1 VDPLYRFV
9 PSRWRA
15 GDLVL
20 SNEDHTLVMGIL
32 NVTPDSFSDGGLWT
46 EPEDAITNGL
56 EMKRLG
62 ADIVDIGGES
72 TRPGAASVAAAEECN
87 RVVPVVRALAEAGV
101 VVSIDTSKAEVAA
114 AALEAGAVIINDV
127 TALADPAMAGVAADS
142 GAGVVLMHMQGTPRT
157 MQLEPRYEDVVAEV
171 RDFLVDRAGAAEAAG
186 IESSRICLDPGIGFG
201 KLLEHNLELLAA
213 TRALT
218 EPGYPVLLGASRKS
232 FLTGILGDLP
242 AVDRDVPTVAA
253 HVLAIAGGAM
263 AIRVHDVV
271 GGLRTARVAD
281 AIVRAAGG
289 EERP

>member
-1 VDPLYRFV
+1 VDLLHRFA

-20 SNEDHTLVMGIL
+20 SNEDHTLIMGIL
-32 NVTPDSFSDGGLWT
+32 NVTPDSFSDGGLWID
-46 EPEDAITNGL
+46 PGAAIARGL
-56 EMKRLG
+56 EMHRLG
-62 ADIVDIGGES
+62 ADIVDVGGES
-72 TRPGAASVAAAEECN
+72 TRPGAAPVTAVEERN
-87 RVVPVVRALAEAGV
+87 RTVPVVRALAGEGV

-114 AALEAGAVIINDV
+114 AALDAGARIVNDV
-127 TALADPAMAGVAADS
+127 TSFADPAMAEVAAAT

-157 MQLEPRYEDVVAEV
+157 MQLEPRYDDVVAEV
-171 RDFLVDRAGAAEAAG
+171 RDFLVDRARAIEAAA
-186 IESSRICLDPGIGFG
+186 IEPDRICTDPGIGFG
-201 KLLEHNLELLAA
+201 KLLEHNLALLAA
-213 TRALT
+213 TGELVGT
-218 EPGYPVLLGASRKS
+218 GYPVLIGASRKS

-242 AVDRDVPTVAA
+242 APDRDAPSTAA